1 MLSHKAVPNVNQ
13 LTAIFR
19 LMEAVGARLQALTAH
34 RREQPA
40 AGIRVCMRDDAA
52 FAYMLFTEE

>member
-34 RREQPA
+34 DESNPLR
-40 AGIRVCMRDDAA
+40 A
-52 FAYMLFTEE
+52 FVYA